1 MISACA
7 SRLWLKGMLA
17 GLTLTMAVCSPV
29 WAGPVYQ
36 TRVRV
41 VSADDGPA
49 RTDPGIQD
57 MIKEIGPVF
66 KYTRFKLLSDKTMLL
81 PQGQKKVM
89 PLPGARRL
97 SITPQGM
104 QNTRIL
110 YHLRVDTGD
119 APVFETNV
127 GLKNNTSITIGGPK
141 IENGVMLI
149 NVQGR
154 TR

>member
-1 MISACA
+1 MLSACA
-7 SRLWLKGMLA
+7 SRFRFKGTFAVLV
-17 GLTLTMAVCSPV
+17 LTMALYGLV

-41 VSADDGPA
+41 VSADNGPA

-89 PLPGARRL
+89 HLPGARRL

-104 QNTRIL
+104 QNSRIL
-110 YHLRVDTGD
+110 YHLRVDTGNS
-119 APVFETNV
+119 PVFETNV
-127 GLKNNTSITIGGPK
+127 GLNNNTSITIGGPK
-141 IENGVMLI
+141 VKNGVMLI
-149 NVQGR
+149 NIQGR

>member
-7 SRLWLKGMLA
+7 LRIRLKGTLA
-17 GLTLTMAVCSPV
+17 GLILAMVLFNPA

-41 VSADDGPA
+41 VSADNGAA

-66 KYTRFKLLSDKTMLL
+66 KYTRFRLLSDKTMLL

-110 YHLRVDTGD
+110 YHLRVDTGNS
-119 APVFETNV
+119 PIFETNV

-141 IENGVMLI
+141 IKNSVMLI

>member
-7 SRLWLKGMLA
+7 SRILKGSLA
-17 GLTLTMAVCSPV
+17 GLVLTITIYSLA

-41 VSADDGPA
+41 VSADNGPA

-66 KYTRFKLLSDKTMLL
+66 KYTRFILLSDKTMLL

-110 YHLRVDTGD
+110 YHLRVDAGKSPIFD
-119 APVFETNV
+119 TNV
-127 GLKNNTSITIGGPK
+127 GINNNTSITIGGPK
-141 IENGVMLI
+141 IQNGVMLI
-149 NVQGR
+149 NIQGR